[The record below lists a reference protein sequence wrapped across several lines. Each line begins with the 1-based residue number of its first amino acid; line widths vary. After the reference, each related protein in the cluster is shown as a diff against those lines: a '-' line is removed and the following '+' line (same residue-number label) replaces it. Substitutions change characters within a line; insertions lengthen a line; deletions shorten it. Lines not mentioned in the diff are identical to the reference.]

1 MYDMANYSLDQTDR
15 RILEMLHRDG
25 RATYNEI
32 GNQLGITGNTI
43 RRRIDEMRDQGVI
56 RKFTVLVDPAE
67 LGYLNVAFGL
77 SVEAGKT
84 EEIANTLS
92 GHECVYKLWVLSGT
106 HNVIF
111 DAQFR
116 DTTQFQN
123 FVHETLHTTEG
134 VASYE
139 SSVMTRSVVDDGSVI
154 LSDTDEELDIT
165 PPARN

>member
-1 MYDMANYSLDQTDR
+1 MADYSLDQTDR
-15 RILEMLHRDG
+15 RILEVLHGDG

-32 GNQLGITGNTI
+32 GKQLGITGNTV
-43 RRRIDEMRDQGVI
+43 RRRMDEMRDQGII

-67 LGYLNVAFGL
+67 LGYLTVAFGL

-84 EEIANTLS
+84 EKIADTLS
-92 GHECVYKLWVLSGT
+92 EHECVYKLWVLSGT